1 MSGKKIVLL
10 KKRDEPQ
17 QTLKEEKKEVLNL
30 APSNLDILREQSKRI
45 ELFSNDYNVKGNAL
59 RINPD
64 LDLYSS
70 NMGCLPMS
78 PFALSQLCNKIGVP
92 VRYINKCIETGRLDL
107 AHDNLCS
114 WLEDYKTPTLIREY
128 KGHVRGVLTSKYSV
142 CDTQEIIR
150 VVDDVLD
157 MNNYNIK
164 GFFLNEER
172 FHLRLVSKDMLPI
185 SGEDLFAG
193 ITIDSSDVG
202 RSPIVVTFFIYKQ
215 VCTNGLM
222 IAKNNELLFHQKH
235 IGITAEEL
243 HESLVASLKNI
254 EYLTEQTVERIQLTR
269 QRYNH
274 WSSTSEH
281 PEDIQEFAN
290 HIRQQTNLS
299 MDSANKVIDLMN
311 TKYEDTRWGMINA
324 ITEVAQ
330 DFSLERRIELE
341 RIAGSLLV
349 A

>member
-1 MSGKKIVLL
+1 MSKIIVLDKRKEDSKEVISLTPTTLEIL
-10 KKRDEPQ
+10 KK
-17 QTLKEEKKEVLNL
+17 
-30 APSNLDILREQSKRI
+30 QSQRI
-45 ELFSNDYNVKGNAL
+45 EILSEDYNLKRGDL

-64 LDLYSS
+64 LDLYST
-70 NMGCLPMS
+70 NMKGHPMS
-78 PFALSQLCNKIGVP
+78 QFALSQLCNKLGVP
-92 VRYINKCIETGRLDL
+92 VRYVNKCIETGRIDL
-107 AHDNLCS
+107 AHDNLSS
-114 WLEDYKTPTLIREY
+114 WLTDYESSTLIRTY
-128 KGHVRGVLTSKYSV
+128 KGRVRGVLTSKYSV
-142 CDTQEIIR
+142 CDTPEIID

-157 MNNYNIK
+157 LNRFNIK
-164 GFFLNEER
+164 GFMLNEER
-172 FHLRLVSKDMLPI
+172 FHLRLVDKTMLPV

-243 HESLVASLKNI
+243 HESLVASLKNV
-254 EYLTEQTVERIQLTR
+254 EYLTEQTVERIQRTR
-269 QRYNH
+269 ERYNH
-274 WSSTSEH
+274 WSASSEH
-281 PEDIQEFAN
+281 PEDIQDFVN

-299 MDSANKVIDLMN
+299 QDSAHKVINLMN

-341 RIAGSLLV
+341 RIAGNLLV